1 MRSLIFKILNK
12 LYPLRDMD
20 ADLDMNKFHIVGD
33 YIVLGMCEVKKLD
46 SPVGIEEKS

>member
-1 MRSLIFKILNK
+1 MRSLLFRILNK

-33 YIVLGMCEVKKLD
+33 YIVLGMF
-46 SPVGIEEKS
+46 EEKKIG